1 MENKVLISLY
11 VPYLDK
17 KYDMYIPVNKR
28 IYAVIDLMK
37 KSIYEL
43 SEGSFNINTN
53 YELYNFETGI
63 VYNMNDLV
71 RNTDIGNSSKV
82 VII

>member
-28 IYAVIDLMK
+28 IHSVIDLMK

-43 SEGSFNINTN
+43 SEGSFNTN
-53 YELYNFETGI
+53 ASYELYNFETGT

-71 RNTDIGNSSKV
+71 RNTDIGNSSKL